1 MKTVRNREADTFR
14 ETEDVASSTECT
26 GLIPALP
33 LDNCEDQS
41 LSALYGVRSAP
52 GDGEKA
58 KKRRR

>member
-1 MKTVRNREADTFR
+1 MKTARNREMDTFR
-14 ETEDVASSTECT
+14 ETEDVASNTECT

-41 LSALYGVRSAP
+41 LSALYGVHSAP
-52 GDGEKA
+52 VPSEKT